1 MSKIQYSNDPTGLYD
16 YWKQDKGG
24 DPLKEKSLEDM
35 ANFTLCAGPTKFYV
49 NTDGLTD
56 GSGMFKSI
64 SVLTSFSGGLPN
76 LTNGYYMFSGC
87 SSLTS
92 WTVDLPNLTDGSYMF
107 SGCSG
112 LTSFTGALPNL
123 TNGSNMFSGCTL
135 DKDSVHRIAESI
147 PSKPDDATSGYS
159 LTLGIDYS
167 LHEDADV
174 AADLATITTTKKWS
188 LTTQWN

>member
-1 MSKIQYSNDPTGLYD
+1 
-16 YWKQDKGG
+16 
-24 DPLKEKSLEDM
+24 M
-35 ANFTLCAGPTKFYV
+35 ANFTLSTGPTKFYV

-76 LTNGYYMFSGC
+76 LTNGYH
-87 SSLTS
+87 
-92 WTVDLPNLTDGSYMF
+92 
-107 SGCSG
+107 
-112 LTSFTGALPNL
+112 
-123 TNGSNMFSGCTL
+123 MFSGCTL